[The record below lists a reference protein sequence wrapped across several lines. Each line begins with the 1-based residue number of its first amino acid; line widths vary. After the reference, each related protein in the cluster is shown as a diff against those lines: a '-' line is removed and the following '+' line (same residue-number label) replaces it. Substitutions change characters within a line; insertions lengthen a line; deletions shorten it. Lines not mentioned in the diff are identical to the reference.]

1 MTCVEAWWYVWWQN
15 GQRSVQ
21 PVQAARSQRV
31 SWKRWQR
38 CLELVFFLPLANL
51 AAMIERER
59 ERERASTCR
68 TSLIWK
74 AGDDLVVERAKKSTV
89 WAADGGAFVIL
100 HFQIRLHT
108 CQPNCCHAERYQR
121 KTRGWKSPPPLL
133 SVHFQK
139 TRRHGSCE
147 LAKASTVL
155 IIQHYPGLCP
165 RALFENASNSV
176 HFFEF
181 LHADLASPP

>member
-38 CLELVFFLPLANL
+38 CFELVFFVPLANL
-51 AAMIERER
+51 AAMIETQRG
-59 ERERASTCR
+59 RERASTCR

-121 KTRGWKSPPPLL
+121 KTRGWKWWKSPPSLL

-147 LAKASTVL
+147 PRLALYLLFS
-155 IIQHYPGLCP
+155 IILAYVHELCLRMP
-165 RALFENASNSV
+165 PTQSISLS
-176 HFFEF
+176 FFMRI
-181 LHADLASPP
+181 